1 MWRWIIRIDVSFVV
15 FGLLLFLSG
24 ALLIRTAHFLARV
37 GFPVFSH
44 WIHSHVLLIM
54 FLLGV
59 TVGQV
64 VLGSN
69 FTGRGW
75 FRSKSGLTYEGF
87 KLEEL
92 KSWSWVIVSPVLLM
106 GIVFWFVMQKEGGA
120 SFAQMGWQS
129 FYRGFL
135 MPECSNRKILG
146 IGGDSACSIQLMFS
160 AHGSLPLDILWLQP
174 LENLFRISSAFL
186 SHRLAV
192 RSGLG

>member
-1 MWRWIIRIDVSFVV
+1 MWRWIVRVYVSFVV

-44 WIHSHVLLIM
+44 WFHSHVLLIM

-59 TVGQV
+59 TIGQV

-92 KSWSWVIVSPVLLM
+92 KGWSWVIVSPVLLA
-106 GIVFWFVMQKEGGA
+106 GIIFWYAMQRDGGVLT
-120 SFAQMGWQS
+120 QIGWQS

-135 MPECSNRKILG
+135 MPECSNRKVLG
-146 IGGDSACSIQLMFS
+146 IGGDSACSIQLMFLGTWVAS
-160 AHGSLPLDILWLQP
+160 VGYSLAPTARRFVS
-174 LENLFRISSAFL
+174 NLFR
-186 SHRLAV
+186 V
-192 RSGLG
+192 